1 MQEESQS
8 WASDQ
13 NRHSGMEN
21 STPIKQLHKYLFS
34 GCHKP
39 GAELNGSLPG
49 GRDRHGPSL
58 PSHSSWSGEEPA
70 RRRLLL
76 CALLRALVGAKE
88 SYGRMGAGQARMKDS
103 SHCVHRGRLT
113 ALICHPPS
121 LNDSMRSSLFLT
133 HVAI

>member
-8 WASDQ
+8 WAGDQ
-13 NRHSGMEN
+13 NRHSGTEN

-70 RRRLLL
+70 RRE
-76 CALLRALVGAKE
+76 AVA
-88 SYGRMGAGQARMKDS
+88 
-103 SHCVHRGRLT
+103 
-113 ALICHPPS
+113 
-121 LNDSMRSSLFLT
+121 MRSAKC
-133 HVAI
+133 VGGR